1 MRLTVVGCSGSAPG
15 PASPGVLLPG
25 RARRASGC
33 CSTWATA
40 AFGALQSHA
49 DPAGVDAV
57 FLSHLHA
64 DHCLDVAPFVVWHR
78 YSGRSTTELVP
89 LYAPVGAERRLAL
102 AYDLDGD
109 GLTDVFDFVPV
120 GPGSFTLGPFE
131 VTLAR
136 TAHPIE
142 CYAIRLSAGGRS
154 LVYTGDTGPCERVVE
169 LARGADLLLAEAA
182 HPPGPGLPPG
192 LHLTGR
198 EAGEHA
204 AAAGWAGCCSPTC
217 RRGWTRSGSCSPR
230 ARCSPRPS
238 WPAPARVRR
247 TRRLSVRR

>member
-1 MRLTVVGCSGSAPG
+1 MKLTVVGCCGSGPG
-15 PASPGVLLPG
+15 PDSPASCYLVEHDGFRLVLDLG
-25 RARRASGC
+25 NGS
-33 CSTWATA
+33 
-40 AFGALQSHA
+40 FGPLQSYA
-49 DPAGVDAV
+49 DPAGIDAV

-64 DHCLDVAPFVVWHR
+64 DHCLDAAPFVVWHR
-78 YSGRSTTELVP
+78 YSGRSTKKLVP

-120 GPGSFTLGPFE
+120 GPGSFPLGPFE

-204 AAAGWAGCCSPTC
+204 AAAGVGRLLLTHV
-217 RRGWTRSGSCSPR
+217 
-230 ARCSPRPS
+230 PS
-238 WPAPARVRR
+238 WVDEIGQLFAASQVFPETELVRPGA
-247 TRRLSVRR
+247 TYEV

>member
-1 MRLTVVGCSGSAPG
+1 MRLTVVGCAGSAPG
-15 PASPGVLLPG
+15 PASPASCYLLEHDGFRLVLDLG
-25 RARRASGC
+25 NGS
-33 CSTWATA
+33 
-40 AFGALQSHA
+40 FGPLQTHV
-49 DPAGVDAV
+49 DPAAVDAV

-78 YSGRSTTELVP
+78 YSGRSSKVRVP

-102 AYDLDGD
+102 AYDAGGD

-120 GPGSFTLGPFE
+120 GPGSFDLGPFL

-142 CYAIRLSAGGRS
+142 CYAIRLAVDGRS

-169 LARGADLLLAEAA
+169 LARGADVLLAEAA
-182 HPPGPGLPPG
+182 HPPGPGLPPA

-204 AAAGWAGCCSPTC
+204 AAAGVGRLLLTHIPSWVDEIGQLFTASQVFSDTELV
-217 RRGWTRSGSCSPR
+217 RSG
-230 ARCSPRPS
+230 A
-238 WPAPARVRR
+238 AYEI
-247 TRRLSVRR
+247 

>member
-1 MRLTVVGCSGSAPG
+1 MKLTIVGCAGSTPG
-15 PASPGVLLPG
+15 PSSPASCYLVEHEGFRLVLDLG
-25 RARRASGC
+25 NGS
-33 CSTWATA
+33 
-40 AFGALQSHA
+40 FGPLQSYV
-49 DPAGVDAV
+49 DPGAVDAV

-78 YSGRSTTELVP
+78 YSGRSSKVRVP
-89 LYAPVGAERRLAL
+89 LYAPVAAERRLAL
-102 AYDLDGD
+102 AYDVDGD
-109 GLTDVFDFVPV
+109 GITDVFDFVPI

-142 CYAIRLSAGGRS
+142 CYAIRLTVDGRS

-169 LARGADLLLAEAA
+169 LARGADVLLAEAA
-182 HPPGPGLPPG
+182 HPPGHGLPDE

-204 AAAGWAGCCSPTC
+204 AAAGVGRLLLTHVPAWVDEIAQLADASSVFPETELVH
-217 RRGWTRSGSCSPR
+217 SG
-230 ARCSPRPS
+230 A
-238 WPAPARVRR
+238 
-247 TRRLSVRR
+247 TYEI